1 MMWKAVFIHKRI
13 GKWRC
18 RWRFG
23 RLGVDRAMRLD
34 SQLIFDRDERN
45 GEARSEENSYFS
57 GKCFLVAVAKG
68 HVLSREKG
76 KAELRVF
83 PI

>member
-1 MMWKAVFIHKRI
+1 
-13 GKWRC
+13 
-18 RWRFG
+18 
-23 RLGVDRAMRLD
+23 MRLD

-45 GEARSEENSYFS
+45 GEASSEENSYFS
-57 GKCFLVAVAKG
+57 SKCLLVAVAKG

-76 KAELRVF
+76 KAEPRAF